1 MGAYPS
7 TMKDYTNYSVEDF
20 IIDDD
25 FVRWVKS
32 PDRELDAF
40 WADFMAANPGKRD
53 EIDEAVRFL
62 KMFEDD
68 TPELMPETIVHLQQR
83 ITDRID
89 IPVSAATV
97 HEIVRART
105 RRTYAYAYAAAIS
118 LVLLVT
124 AAFWRLNPGVAAEPD
139 TPISLQEDYPTS
151 SLMEHVVPK
160 GVRARITLAD
170 GTQVWLNADSRMQY
184 ARDFMKGDTR
194 EVFLQGEA
202 FFDVTPDPSR
212 PFVVH
217 IQDVEIRVLGT
228 AFNVKGYEEDSRI
241 ETTLVHGKISIEGN
255 EAYEDITLAA
265 NQRAIFMKE
274 EKGLV
279 VENNVETDTYTSW
292 RRGILIFDDQPLYE
306 IIPILERTFNVTI
319 HTDDAYALD
328 CRFTAKISNKSLEEV
343 LELFRTSDTIGY
355 TIAGKDVY
363 IKGSFCNDL
372 P

>member
-1 MGAYPS
+1 M
-7 TMKDYTNYSVEDF
+7 TMKDYKDYTDYSVEDF

-32 PDRELDAF
+32 PDRHLDAF
-40 WADFMAANPGKRD
+40 WTDFMEANPGKRD
-53 EIDEAVRFL
+53 EIDEAIQFL
-62 KMFEDD
+62 KMFAEEVPALAPD
-68 TPELMPETIVHLQQR
+68 TVTHLQQQ

-118 LVLLVT
+118 LILVVT
-124 AAFWRLNPGVAAEPD
+124 AAWWQLNPGVAAQPEA
-139 TPISLQEDYPTS
+139 PISLQEAYPTG

-160 GVRARITLAD
+160 GVRSRITLAD

-184 ARDFMKGDTR
+184 SGDFMKGDVR
-194 EVFLQGEA
+194 EVYLQGEA
-202 FFDVTPDPSR
+202 FFDVTPDASR

-217 IQDVEIRVLGT
+217 VQDMEIRVLGT

-241 ETTLVHGKISIEGN
+241 EATLVHGKISIEGN
-255 EAYEDITLAA
+255 AAYEDVTLAA
-265 NQRAIFMKE
+265 NQRAVFIKE
-274 EKGLV
+274 EKGLL

-292 RRGILIFDDQPLYE
+292 RRGVLAFDDQPLYE
-306 IIPILERTFNVTI
+306 ILPILERTFNVTI

-328 CRFTAKISNKSLEEV
+328 CRFTAKISNKSLDEV

-355 TIAGKDVY
+355 SIAGKDVY